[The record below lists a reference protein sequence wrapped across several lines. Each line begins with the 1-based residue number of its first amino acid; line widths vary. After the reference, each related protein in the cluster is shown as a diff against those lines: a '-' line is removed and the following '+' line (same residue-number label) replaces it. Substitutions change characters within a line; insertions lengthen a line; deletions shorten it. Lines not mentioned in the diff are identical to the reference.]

1 MRLHNERSAVTGS
14 DISSNVIVEVD
25 KYGER
30 LMRKGLAAS
39 SPKKRRRKRRRKN
52 ILVSFLLAQFICND

>member
-30 LMRKGLAAS
+30 VMRKGLAAS
-39 SPKKRRRKRRRKN
+39 SPKKGRRKRRRKN